1 MSDMAEAGLLLYVIK
16 YVMIYAAYLTCT
28 ALSCYYNSVKQ
39 PVGTMNDVVWTT
51 VVGWLVFPT
60 FRILISSEMRDEA
73 ASGKYLQ

>member
-39 PVGTMNDVVWTT
+39 PVGTMNDVV
-51 VVGWLVFPT
+51 
-60 FRILISSEMRDEA
+60 
-73 ASGKYLQ
+73 